1 MTEDFKNR
9 LIASMNKGGWGK
21 ENFTDAMPLINEH
34 IEQLLIQRVS
44 QRSELVCDKPSPVRC
59 AKWQRFENGCLDCNM
74 IREQTCG

>member
-1 MTEDFKNR
+1 MEDELFGER
-9 LIASMNKGGWGK
+9 HEQEEHGLFGK
-21 ENFTDAMPLINEH
+21 QHEKE
-34 IEQLLIQRVS
+34 LLNLFSVS